1 MRAICL
7 TSVCA
12 LMLCFAMAPQP
23 SLAETPSA
31 SRLEPASESGP
42 SATILHKREPKFSN
56 GIIMGD
62 VLERAFEVEVPAN
75 TQLTKTSLPL
85 KGTTRNG
92 IELRDSQVE
101 TSTHGD
107 TTTYHIALRYQVFA
121 SAPRPVV
128 MALPDEHITLKQGEK
143 ALTIA
148 IPAWKFWYAPLVAEG
163 ITNAKEN
170 MQPQMP
176 AALLDVQA
184 HQIRLWIA
192 LGLLS
197 VGLVGLLYV
206 NADLRWLPFM
216 NGVFAQAHR
225 RIKRLTHVPSSSKPS
240 SSKPSS
246 SKPLSSKQ
254 AFMHLHQAFNQLHGE
269 NLFASNLDAFFQ
281 AQPKF
286 LTMRDDI
293 TQFFAQSNQVLFAS
307 HQAQPTQEAQ
317 TQEAKNLA
325 YLLAF
330 SKQLRDCERG
340 VA

>member
-1 MRAICL
+1 MFGL
-7 TSVCA
+7 V
-12 LMLCFAMAPQP
+12 MAPRVAIADT
-23 SLAETPSA
+23 L
-31 SRLEPASESGP
+31 SEHKLDPTSNANSGV
-42 SATILHKREPKFSN
+42 TMLHKREPKFSN
-56 GIIMGD
+56 GITMGD
-62 VLERAFEVEVPAN
+62 VLERAFEVQVPAN
-75 TQLTKTSLPL
+75 YQLTKTSLPL

-92 IELRDSQVE
+92 IELRDSHVE
-101 TSTHGD
+101 ASTHGD
-107 TTTYHIALRYQVFA
+107 ETTYHIALRYQVFA
-121 SAPRPVV
+121 SASRPVV

-143 ALTIA
+143 ALTID
-148 IPAWKFWYAPLVAEG
+148 IPAWKFWYAPLVAES

-170 MQPQMP
+170 MQPQLK
-176 AALLDVQA
+176 AALLDMRA

-192 LGLLS
+192 LGLLN

-225 RIKRLTHVPSSSKPS
+225 RIKRLAHA
-240 SSKPSS
+240 SS
-246 SKPLSSKQ
+246 SKPLSSKLSSSKEG
-254 AFMHLHQAFNQLHGE
+254 FMHLHQAFNQLHGE
-269 NLFASNLDAFFQ
+269 NLFASHLDAFFH

-293 TQFFAQSNQVLFAS
+293 QRFFEQSNQALFAS
-307 HQAQPTQEAQ
+307 HQAQEA
-317 TQEAKNLA
+317 EKLA